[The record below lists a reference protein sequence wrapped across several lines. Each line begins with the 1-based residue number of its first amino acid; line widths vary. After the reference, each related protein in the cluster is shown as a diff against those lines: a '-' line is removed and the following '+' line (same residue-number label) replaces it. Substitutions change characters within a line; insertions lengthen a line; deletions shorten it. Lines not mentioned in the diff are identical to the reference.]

1 MAYITAADAK
11 GYIGGISGTGDEAL
25 ITSLIDQVQGFIEDY
40 LGFSFESSAD
50 VTYYFDAID
59 DVDGSTLW
67 LDGWWN
73 AITSLTTNADAAGG
87 GTALTKD
94 TDYITL
100 PRNKAQYYKIRM
112 LQSSSNQWEYTDDKE
127 LGIKLIGRRGWSST
141 APNNIKQATLDIVKT
156 VYRSRDANVE
166 PGNIILASGTVIT
179 PAVVPSL
186 SMKILNGYRY
196 LV

>member
-11 GYIGGISGTGDEAL
+11 DYIGGISGTGDEAL
-25 ITSLIDQVQGFIEDY
+25 ITSLIDQAQNFIEEY
-40 LGFSFESSAD
+40 LGFVFESSAD
-50 VTYYFDAID
+50 VTYYFDAVA
-59 DVDGSTLW
+59 DVEGSTLW

-73 AITSLTTNADAAGG
+73 AITTLHTNADAAGG
-87 GTALTKD
+87 GTSLTD
-94 TDYITL
+94 GTDFITL
-100 PRNKAQYYKIRM
+100 PRNHSQYYQIRM
-112 LQSSSNQWEYTDDKE
+112 LQSSSNQWEYTDDRE
-127 LGIKLIGRRGWSST
+127 LGIKLVGRRGWSST

-186 SMKILNGYRY
+186 SMKILDGYRY
-196 LV
+196 RT